1 MKLLIL
7 CVDGLD
13 HDRAS
18 EHGFDVLPYSSKLS
32 IPKDCFIETGQGLEP
47 ATGRVWP
54 TIFTGRVIDY
64 QLIERRGARMK
75 IHNWLVRNG
84 ARQIREKLKKRGILR
99 RKKTY
104 TVGGWN
110 EKIETVFSERDSF
123 IWNIPTLVPEW
134 IVTFP
139 DFEDLERFTRREY
152 EMFEVMAN
160 GFHRGAFEVVAIYT
174 RVLDVMS
181 HIGRPQEENDFYDRI
196 SRLTSDLVHDQQRA
210 GEEVMVISDHGII
223 DGFHTDSAYMGATFP
238 FEAESILDVRR
249 VIEEVIDRE

>member
-1 MKLLIL
+1 
-7 CVDGLD
+7 
-13 HDRAS
+13 
-18 EHGFDVLPYSSKLS
+18 
-32 IPKDCFIETGQGLEP
+32 
-47 ATGRVWP
+47 
-54 TIFTGRVIDY
+54 
-64 QLIERRGARMK
+64 MK

-99 RKKTY
+99 RKTTY
-104 TVGGWN
+104 TLGGWN
-110 EKIETVFSERDSF
+110 EKLETVFTERDSF

-160 GFHRGAFEVVAIYT
+160 GLYDGAFDVAAIYT

-181 HIGRPQEENDFYDRI
+181 HIGKHREETRFYDRI
-196 SRLTSDLVHDQQRA
+196 SQLTSDLVHERVG
-210 GEEVMVISDHGII
+210 GELMVISDHGIV

-249 VIEEVIDRE
+249 VIEEVTDHE